1 MKATELLELFYKIR
15 NGEADAISDL
25 INSTHTTVVGRIFS
39 LFWHSGFKNRWSESD
54 FISKVFIEDTLSFV
68 YSETVLNIIK
78 ICDSTDAV
86 KYFWGIVR
94 NIIRDRL
101 KERSRQLNLFTSVER
116 ENNDTTVSS
125 VGLFGSRN
133 NDLRRSVKA
142 KLLLGKI
149 ADIIEGLNNPLK
161 KDILLLKMQGYL
173 PREMLEILADLYGE
187 QDFNAQNIYTK
198 IRWAMDNLLKN
209 LSDDDKEFFDK
220 I

>member
-1 MKATELLELFYKIR
+1 
-15 NGEADAISDL
+15 
-25 INSTHTTVVGRIFS
+25 
-39 LFWHSGFKNRWSESD
+39 
-54 FISKVFIEDTLSFV
+54 
-68 YSETVLNIIK
+68 
-78 ICDSTDAV
+78 
-86 KYFWGIVR
+86 
-94 NIIRDRL
+94 
-101 KERSRQLNLFTSVER
+101 
-116 ENNDTTVSS
+116 